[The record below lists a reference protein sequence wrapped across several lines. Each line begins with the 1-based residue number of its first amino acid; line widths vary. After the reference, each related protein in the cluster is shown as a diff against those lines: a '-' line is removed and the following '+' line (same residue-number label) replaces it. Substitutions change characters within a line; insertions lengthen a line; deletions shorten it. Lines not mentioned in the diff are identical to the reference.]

1 MPLSILVA
9 VILIV
14 VAFVAY
20 TAGVVVVRRRR
31 RITALAALAL
41 ALGLL
46 SDIPATVLMQRSA
59 SAARLTLH
67 SLLGY
72 AGLVLMGLFTLMA
85 LVQSRQHGTELI
97 PEKLAR
103 FGLVGFLLPS
113 ERESGASDQEQK
125 QSELSAHRGVS
136 ARTS

>member
-59 SAARLTLH
+59 AAARLTLH

-97 PEKLAR
+97 PKKLAR
-103 FGLVGFLLPS
+103 FGLVAWVVWLVAFAGGIF
-113 ERESGASDQEQK
+113 AA
-125 QSELSAHRGVS
+125 LSRRMS
-136 ARTS
+136 

>member
-1 MPLSILVA
+1 MPRSILVA

-20 TAGVVVVRRRR
+20 AVGVVIVQRRR
-31 RITALAALAL
+31 RITALAAVAL

-46 SDIPATVLMQRSA
+46 SDIPATALMHRSA

-67 SLLGY
+67 SFLGY

-85 LVQSRQHGTELI
+85 LVQHRRAGAELI
-97 PEKLAR
+97 PDKLAR
-103 FGLVGFLLPS
+103 FGLVAWVVWLVAFAG
-113 ERESGASDQEQK
+113 
-125 QSELSAHRGVS
+125 GVLAAF
-136 ARTS
+136 ARRMS